1 MILSHLFSRF
11 GFFVYFCRQKNGRM
25 EKCAIIVAGGKG
37 TRMGKEIPKQFL
49 PVAGKAVLMH
59 TISAFHR
66 YDSNI
71 HIILVLP
78 EEQKSYWN
86 GLCKLHSFGIPH
98 EIVPGGNSR
107 FQSVKNGL
115 HRAGSQGLI
124 AVHDGVRPFVSR
136 NVIEVAFRTAES
148 EGSAVPV
155 LKMTDSIREITE
167 NNKSIAR
174 NRSRYVSVQTPQTFR
189 ADILQEAYNREY
201 DERFTDDASVV
212 EAAGYPVS
220 LIESNR
226 ENIKITV
233 PFDLQIAEIIAK
245 QCRI

>member
-1 MILSHLFSRF
+1 
-11 GFFVYFCRQKNGRM
+11 M
-25 EKCAIIVAGGKG
+25 EKYVIIVAGGKG

-49 PVAGKAVLMH
+49 PVGGKAVLMH
-59 TISAFHR
+59 TISAFYG
-66 YDSNI
+66 YDRNI
-71 HIILVLP
+71 RIILVLP
-78 EEQKSYWN
+78 EEQQSYWN
-86 GLCKLHSFGIPH
+86 ELCKQHSFDIPH
-98 EIVPGGNSR
+98 EIVSGGNSR

-115 HRAGSQGLI
+115 HRAGSHGLI

-136 NVIEVAFRTAES
+136 NVIDAAFRTAES

-155 LKMTDSIREITE
+155 LKMTYSIREITE
-167 NNKSIAR
+167 DNKNIAKDR
-174 NRSRYVSVQTPQTFR
+174 DRYVSVQTQQTFR

-201 DERFTDDASVV
+201 NERFTDDASVV

-245 QCRI
+245 ECRI